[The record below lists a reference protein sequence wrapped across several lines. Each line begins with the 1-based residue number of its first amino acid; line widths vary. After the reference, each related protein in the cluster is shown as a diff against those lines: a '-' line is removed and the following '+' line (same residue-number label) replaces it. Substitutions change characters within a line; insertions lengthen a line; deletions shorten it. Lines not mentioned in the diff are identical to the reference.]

1 MVTPMSVSLIATMA
15 SSLLK
20 PAVSSLI
27 YTITGKGI
35 MRAGKRQ
42 EGRFLQLLAIPLTT
56 EVLKKES
63 QEQQEDIITWI
74 MWTNSFRSRTIL

>member
-1 MVTPMSVSLIATMA
+1 MSVSLIALMA

-20 PAVSSLI
+20 PTVSSLI

-35 MRAGKRQ
+35 VRAGKEQ
-42 EGRFLQLLAIPLTT
+42 EGGFLPLLAIPLTT

-63 QEQQEDIITWI
+63 REQQEDIITWI
-74 MWTNSFRSRTIL
+74 MWANSFRSSTIL

>member
-1 MVTPMSVSLIATMA
+1 MVTPMSFSLRAPMA

-35 MRAGKRQ
+35 MRAGKGQ

-56 EVLKKES
+56 KVLKKES

-74 MWTNSFRSRTIL
+74 MWTNSFRSHTIL